1 MRELAVVGFVALAFG
16 LFSFHATG
24 HVGAFSIA
32 NGALGAA
39 ALLVCGAVGAGRLRA
54 LGGPHW
60 RRAVL
65 RGLLGVIGAMLA
77 AVALERA
84 ATVADLRVD
93 WTFERRYELAPATR
107 QALAALS
114 EPLEILLF
122 YDPLDPRIRRTRML
136 LDTLA
141 RHGDVA
147 VRALDVDQAL
157 AEMDTYGVRTSNSLV
172 LRLGGDFEV
181 VDRPTEGA
189 LYKGLHRLQSVRSGV
204 IALLRGEGQGDPKR
218 SDGRGYSGLVEALIT
233 EGYQVRSLVT
243 AALDELPDDVD
254 AVLCIAPRR
263 RLRDTALAALRR
275 YLARGGGLV
284 ALLEPGVDSGVE
296 EILAEY
302 GLHSP
307 QAVLVDPASG
317 AVAEE
322 ARGLAPVARHYE
334 QHPITAGLDRNRMT
348 FFTGVRS
355 FELRKPRA
363 EDELRAVVRAGPDS
377 WLSEDLSL
385 LERRESATLPAG
397 ARRDYHPIAVAGRY
411 RRDGAETRILAV
423 GDSDFASNRHLR
435 TLYNLD
441 LALNGIHW
449 TARREPAIALRP
461 KLRTVVQFPLPV
473 SDSLQ
478 MLYGV
483 GLLVPELLLI
493 AGGIIWLRR
502 RAA

>member
-1 MRELAVVGFVALAFG
+1 MRELSVIGFVALAFG
-16 LFSFHATG
+16 LISFHATG
-24 HVGAFSIA
+24 HVGVFSLG

-39 ALLVCGAVGAGRLRA
+39 ALLVSGALGARRLRA

-65 RGLLGVIGAMLA
+65 RGLSGVIGAMLA

-84 ATVADLRVD
+84 ASVADLRFD
-93 WTFERRYELAPATR
+93 WTFERRYELAPTTR

-114 EPLEILLF
+114 QPLEILLF

-136 LDTLA
+136 IDTITS
-141 RHGDVA
+141 HVN
-147 VRALDVDQAL
+147 VTFRALDVDRAL
-157 AEMDTYGVRTSNSLV
+157 AEVDTYGVRTSNSLV
-172 LRLGGDFEV
+172 LRLGGEFEV
-181 VDRPTEGA
+181 VERPTEGA
-189 LYKGLHRLQSVRSGV
+189 LYEALYRLQSVRAGL
-204 IALLRGEGQGDPKR
+204 IGLLRGEGQGDPER
-218 SDGRGYSGLVEALIT
+218 RDGRGFTGLVEALIT
-233 EGYQVRSLVT
+233 EGYQVRSFVT

-254 AVLCIAPRR
+254 AVLSIAPKR
-263 RLRDTALAALRR
+263 RLRDTALEALRR
-275 YLARGGGLV
+275 YLARGGNLV
-284 ALLEPGVDSGVE
+284 ALLEPGFESGVE
-296 EILAEY
+296 DILAEY
-302 GLHSP
+302 GMVSP

-317 AVAEE
+317 AVAQE

-334 QHPITAGLDRNRMT
+334 DHPITAGLDRNRMT

-355 FELRKPRA
+355 FALRKPRV
-363 EDELRAVVRAGPDS
+363 EDELRSVVRAGPDS
-377 WLSEDLSL
+377 WLSDDLSL
-385 LERRESATLPAG
+385 LERHGAAIAPAA
-397 ARRDYHPIAVAGRY
+397 ARRDYHPIAVAGRF
-411 RRDGAETRILAV
+411 RRDGRETRIFAV

-435 TLYNLD
+435 ALYNLD

-449 TARREPAIALRP
+449 TLRRESAIALRP
-461 KLRTVVQFPLPV
+461 KLRTVVQFPLPA

-502 RAA
+502 RSA

>member
-1 MRELAVVGFVALAFG
+1 MRELTVIGLVALVFG

-24 HVGAFSIA
+24 HVGVFSLV

-39 ALLVCGAVGAGRLRA
+39 ALLVSGAVGARRLRA

-84 ATVADLRVD
+84 AATADLRFD

-114 EPLEILLF
+114 QPLEILLF

-136 LDTLA
+136 IDTLA

-172 LRLGGDFEV
+172 LRLGDDFQV

-189 LYKGLHRLQSVRSGV
+189 LYEGLYRLQSARAGV

-218 SDGRGYSGLVEALIT
+218 GDGRGYSGLVEALIT
-233 EGYQVRSLVT
+233 EGYQVRNLVT
-243 AALDELPDDVD
+243 AALDELPDDVV
-254 AVLCIAPRR
+254 AVLSIAPRR

-302 GLHSP
+302 GMYSP
-307 QAVLVDPASG
+307 QALLVDPASG

-322 ARGLAPVARHYE
+322 ARGLAPVAQHYE

-385 LERRESATLPAG
+385 LERREG
-397 ARRDYHPIAVAGRY
+397 AIEAADAHRDYHPIAVAGRY
-411 RRDGAETRILAV
+411 RRDGAETRILAI

-449 TARREPAIALRP
+449 TAQREPAIALRP

-493 AGGIIWLRR
+493 TGGIIWLRQR
-502 RAA
+502 SA